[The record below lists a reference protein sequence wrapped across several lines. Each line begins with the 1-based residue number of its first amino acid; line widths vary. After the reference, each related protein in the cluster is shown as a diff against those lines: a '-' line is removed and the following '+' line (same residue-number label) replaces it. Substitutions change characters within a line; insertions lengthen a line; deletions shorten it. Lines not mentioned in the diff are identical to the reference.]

1 MWTTLTNAL
10 ALVVSA
16 VVVHVA
22 YLGYVRPRAAQ
33 VLEAARQAGQSAPR
47 DLVVILKDYEQ
58 EICLILMLWGMFLI
72 VSKCVAILREQ
83 YLFSVDLIEEVRE
96 EADDGKAAEEEG
108 HEAPGLHGTLAAL
121 ETLPADIRTTPLVR
135 TLLTSL
141 RRFLITQDVQNT
153 SDAIESGV
161 EALAVKQEA
170 ENSMIRYL
178 IWAIPSIGFIGTVRG
193 IGQALSQADQALA
206 GDIAGMTESL
216 GIAFNSTLVA
226 LLISIVLMF
235 MLHQLQ
241 RLQDNLVVSTQD
253 YCEAFL
259 LNRIGSVNR
268 GAPSPHPSPTRGEG
282 EERPLRPSPP
292 HEDGPGRGGSGR
304 L

>member
-1 MWTTLTNAL
+1 MTKTLSNII
-10 ALVVSA
+10 ALVVSVVA
-16 VVVHVA
+16 VHIT
-22 YLGYVRPRAAQ
+22 YIGYIRPQASL
-33 VLEAARQAGQSAPR
+33 VLEASRQAGQSAPR
-47 DLVVILKDYEQ
+47 HLVVILKDYEQ

-72 VSKCVAILREQ
+72 LGKCLAILREQ
-83 YLFSVDLIEEVRE
+83 YLFSVDLLEESAE
-96 EADDGKAAEEEG
+96 EPAEEPEKAAEA
-108 HEAPGLHGTLAAL
+108 EADEDSPGEFHGLNSALKTLEAL
-121 ETLPADIRTTPLVR
+121 PPDIRETPLVK
-135 TLLTSL
+135 TLMTSL

-153 SDAIESGV
+153 SDAIESSV
-161 EALAVKQEA
+161 EALALKQDA

-226 LLISIVLMF
+226 LLISIALMF

-241 RLQDNLVVSTQD
+241 RLQDNLVVDTQD

-259 LNRIGSVNR
+259 LNRISKGVDDHPVKLESSPSLSV
-268 GAPSPHPSPTRGEG
+268 
-282 EERPLRPSPP
+282 
-292 HEDGPGRGGSGR
+292 GRN
-304 L
+304 

>member
-1 MWTTLTNAL
+1 MTKTLSNII
-10 ALVVSA
+10 ALVVSVVA
-16 VVVHVA
+16 VHIT
-22 YLGYVRPRAAQ
+22 YIGYIRPQASL
-33 VLEAARQAGQSAPR
+33 VLEASRQAGQSAPR
-47 DLVVILKDYEQ
+47 HLVVILKDYEQ

-72 VSKCVAILREQ
+72 LGKCLAILREQ
-83 YLFSVDLIEEVRE
+83 YLFSVDLLEESAE
-96 EADDGKAAEEEG
+96 ESAEEPEETAEAEAAEDSPGEFHG
-108 HEAPGLHGTLAAL
+108 LNSALKTLEA
-121 ETLPADIRTTPLVR
+121 LPPDIRETPLVK
-135 TLLTSL
+135 TLMTSL

-153 SDAIESGV
+153 SDAIESSV
-161 EALAVKQEA
+161 EALALKQDA

-226 LLISIVLMF
+226 LLISIALMF

-241 RLQDNLVVSTQD
+241 RLQDNLVVDTQD

-259 LNRIGSVNR
+259 LNRISKGGDDHPVKLESSPSLSV
-268 GAPSPHPSPTRGEG
+268 
-282 EERPLRPSPP
+282 
-292 HEDGPGRGGSGR
+292 GRN
-304 L
+304 

>member
-1 MWTTLTNAL
+1 MTKTLSNMI
-10 ALVVSA
+10 ALVVCVVA
-16 VVVHVA
+16 VHIT
-22 YLGYVRPRAAQ
+22 YIGYIRPQASL
-33 VLEAARQAGQSAPR
+33 VLEASRQAGQSAPR
-47 DLVVILKDYEQ
+47 HLVVILKDYEQ

-72 VSKCVAILREQ
+72 LGKCLAILREQ
-83 YLFSVDLIEEVRE
+83 YLFSVDLLEESTE
-96 EADDGKAAEEEG
+96 EPEETTEAETAEDSSGEFYG
-108 HEAPGLHGTLAAL
+108 LNSALKTLEA
-121 ETLPADIRTTPLVR
+121 LPPDIRETPLVK
-135 TLLTSL
+135 TLMTSL

-153 SDAIESGV
+153 SDAIESSV
-161 EALAVKQEA
+161 EALALKQDA

-226 LLISIVLMF
+226 LLISIALMF

-241 RLQDNLVVSTQD
+241 RLQDNLVVDTQD

-259 LNRIGSVNR
+259 LNRISKGGDDDHPVKLESSPSLSV
-268 GAPSPHPSPTRGEG
+268 
-282 EERPLRPSPP
+282 
-292 HEDGPGRGGSGR
+292 GRN
-304 L
+304 